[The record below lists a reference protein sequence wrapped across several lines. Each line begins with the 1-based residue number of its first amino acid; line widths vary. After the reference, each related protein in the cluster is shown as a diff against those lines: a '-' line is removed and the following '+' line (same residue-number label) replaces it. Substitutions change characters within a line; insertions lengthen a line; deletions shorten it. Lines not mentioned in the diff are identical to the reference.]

1 MNTEGM
7 KDFFANDH
15 FAEMIG
21 IEIESIAA
29 DEVVCGLPV
38 ETRHLNAGNT
48 VQGGAIFT
56 LADFTFAIACNY
68 EDLAVRGRAA
78 TVGQS
83 GNVTF
88 LKPGTGKRLTARSRC
103 IQKGKTLSVYRVAV
117 TNDEGTL
124 IAEMTANSFTANSE
138 KK

>member
-1 MNTEGM
+1 MR
-7 KDFFANDH
+7 DFFANDR
-15 FAEMIG
+15 FAELIG

-29 DEVVCGLPV
+29 DEVVCGLPI
-38 ETRHLNAGNT
+38 EPRHLNAGNT

-68 EDLAVRGRAA
+68 ADFAVRGRAA

-83 GNVTF
+83 GNISF
-88 LKPGTGKRLTARSRC
+88 LRPGIGKRLTARSRC
-103 IQKGKTLSVYRVAV
+103 IKKGKILSVYHVTV
-117 TNDEGTL
+117 TNDEGAL
-124 IAEMTANSFTANSE
+124 IAEMTANAFTANGE